1 MFLPLHCRG
10 VDHPSVCG
18 TQHVVVIQLLSPVQL
33 FATPR
38 TAAHQNSLSFTTSQ
52 SLLKLLS
59 IELMML
65 SNHLILSCPLL
76 LLPSVFPS
84 IRVFSNEF
92 FTSGGQRIGASASAS
107 SLMNIQGWLP
117 LGLTG
122 VISWLS
128 LDFTFTTRHI
138 HS

>member
-59 IELMML
+59 IELMMP
-65 SNHLILSCPLL
+65 SNRLILCHPFFMPSIS
-76 LLPSVFPS
+76 PSV
-84 IRVFSNEF
+84 RVFSNE
-92 FTSGGQRIGASASAS
+92 SASCIRWLKYWS
-107 SLMNIQGWLP
+107 FNLSISPFNEFWGLISFRMDWFDLHSVQETLRSLL
-117 LGLTG
+117 
-122 VISWLS
+122 
-128 LDFTFTTRHI
+128 
-138 HS
+138 

>member
-84 IRVFSNEF
+84 IRVFSNE
-92 FTSGGQRIGASASAS
+92 SVIHKGGQSIGVSASA
-107 SLMNIQGWLP
+107 LPMNIQ
-117 LGLTG
+117 
-122 VISWLS
+122 
-128 LDFTFTTRHI
+128 D
-138 HS
+138 